1 MSTEWNEDNI
11 REHLFTVVDVSD
23 NGIDWARTKLEGFR
37 SKATYP
43 FVAEGSGWVHMRLI
57 TKPKKRLMTIK
68 ELWGK
73 TLMNECGSMMTIC
86 NSCDGNVVDSVDGEI
101 IPIQELHVRGWKLA
115 DQYFDFKHSTSL
127 MIEVDDE

>member
-1 MSTEWNEDNI
+1 MSTEWNEENI
-11 REHLFTVVDVSD
+11 KEHLFTVVDVSD

-73 TLMNECGSMMTIC
+73 TLVSHNGCLVTV
-86 NSCDGNVVDSVDGEI
+86 NKVDSHNQIKMLSSWNTVEEARLNDW
-101 IPIQELHVRGWKLA
+101 RLA
-115 DQYFDFKHSTSL
+115 GSDLDYETATSL
-127 MIEVDDE
+127 EVDE

>member
-1 MSTEWNEDNI
+1 MSTEWNEENI
-11 REHLFTVVDVSD
+11 KEHLFTVVDVSD

-73 TLMNECGSMMTIC
+73 TLVGKMGSLVAV
-86 NSCDGNVVDSVDGEI
+86 NRVDSAGMIKMINDWNTVEEAHIHD
-101 IPIQELHVRGWKLA
+101 WKLA
-115 DQYFDFKHSTSL
+115 GPDLDYETATSL
-127 MIEVDDE
+127 EVEK

>member
-57 TKPKKRLMTIK
+57 TKPKMRLMTTK

-73 TLMNECGSMMTIC
+73 TLVSHNGCLVTV
-86 NSCDGNVVDSVDGEI
+86 NKVDSHNQISMLDSWNTVEEAHIYD
-101 IPIQELHVRGWKLA
+101 WKLA
-115 DQYFDFKHSTSL
+115 GPDLDYETATSL
-127 MIEVDDE
+127 EVEK